1 MKENT
6 FIGVGGLKIH
16 TRTWKPDADP
26 HAVIVICHGVNSHS
40 GQHTWTAEQFVNDG
54 YAVYAHDHR
63 GRGRSEGERFY
74 VDDVKQYVDD
84 LAAFI
89 EIAKAENPGKSVFLL
104 GHSMGGVVS
113 CTYALDYQSK
123 IDGLICESFA
133 YKVPAPDFA
142 LAVLKG
148 LAHVTPHA
156 HVLKLH
162 NKDFSRDSAAV
173 AALDA
178 DPYTQGEVQP
188 IQTVAA
194 LAIADE
200 RLGREFARITLPVFI
215 LHGTADQATKPSGS
229 QEFYDNAGSTD
240 KTLKFYE
247 GHFHD
252 LLNDIGKEEVIAD
265 IKAWIGARIPVTA

>member
-1 MKENT
+1 MKENS
-6 FIGVGGLKIH
+6 FVGVGGLKIH
-16 TRTWKPDADP
+16 TRSWTPDGDP
-26 HAVIVICHGVNSHS
+26 RAVVVICHGVNSHS
-40 GQHTWTAEQFVNDG
+40 GQHTWSAEQFLSDG

-63 GRGRSEGERFY
+63 GRGQSEGERFY
-74 VDDVKQYVDD
+74 VDDVKEYVDD
-84 LAAFI
+84 LATFI
-89 EIAKAENPGKSVFLL
+89 GIAKSENPGKAVFLL

-113 CTYALDYQSK
+113 CTYALDHGSE

-133 YKVPAPDFA
+133 FQVPAPDFA

-162 NKDFSRDSAAV
+162 NKDFSRDPAAV

-188 IQTVAA
+188 VKTVAA
-194 LAIADE
+194 LVMADD
-200 RLGREFARITLPVFI
+200 RLRQEFSQITLPVFI
-215 LHGTADQATKPSGS
+215 LHGTADKATKPSGS
-229 QEFYDNAGSTD
+229 QEFYDHAGSTD

-247 GHFHD
+247 GHYHD
-252 LLNDIGKEEVIAD
+252 LLNDFGKEEVMAD
-265 IKAWIGARIPVTA
+265 IKSWIGARIPVAV

>member
-1 MKENT
+1 MKEDS

-16 TRTWKPDADP
+16 TRTWKPTVDP
-26 HAVIVICHGVNSHS
+26 HAVIIICHGVNSHS
-40 GQHTWTAEQFVNDG
+40 GQHAWSAEQFVGDG

-63 GRGRSEGERFY
+63 GRGQSEGERFY
-74 VDDVKQYVDD
+74 VDDVKDYVDD
-84 LAAFI
+84 LATI
-89 EIAKAENPGKSVFLL
+89 IGIAKAENPGKAVFLL

-113 CTYALDYQSK
+113 CTYALDHGSE

-133 YKVPAPDFA
+133 FKVPAPDFA

-162 NKDFSRDSAAV
+162 NKDFSRDPAAV

-178 DPYTQGEVQP
+178 DPYTRGEVQP
-188 IQTVAA
+188 VKTVAA
-194 LAIADE
+194 LAIADD
-200 RLGREFARITLPVFI
+200 RLGREFALITLPVFI
-215 LHGTADQATKPSGS
+215 LHGTADKATKPSGS
-229 QEFYDNAGSTD
+229 QEFYDHAGSKD

-247 GHFHD
+247 GHYHD
-252 LLNDIGKEEVIAD
+252 LLNDFGKEEVMAD
-265 IKAWIGARIPVTA
+265 IKSWIGARIPVAA